1 MLTVSEKALLLVKT
15 SISVAVCSCID
26 DDFSIA
32 TLVGGHDGWQGAKLK
47 FKQEVSVAVEDRMRD
62 DELARVGVQA
72 RPGTL
77 EGPLQVVLDIIG
89 VDDLREDAL
98 EVGDDF
104 SVRLPAVRVLA
115 A

>member
-1 MLTVSEKALLLVKT
+1 MLTVSEKALLLVET
-15 SISVAVCSCID
+15 SISVAVGSCID
-26 DDFSIA
+26 NDFA
-32 TLVGGHDGWQGAKLK
+32 MLVGGQDGWQGAKLK

-62 DELARVGVQA
+62 DELAGVGVQT

-77 EGPLQVVLDIIG
+77 EGPLQVVLDVIS

-104 SVRLPAVRVLA
+104 SVRLPAERVLA

>member
-1 MLTVSEKALLLVKT
+1 MLTVSEKALLLVET
-15 SISVAVCSCID
+15 SISIAVGSCID
-26 DDFSIA
+26 NDFA
-32 TLVGGHDGWQGAKLK
+32 MLVGGQDGWQGAKLK
-47 FKQEVSVAVEDRMRD
+47 FKQEVSVAVEDRMRN

-77 EGPLQVVLDIIG
+77 EGPLQVVLDVIS